1 MAASTRKK
9 RSQAPAAIELAIEE
23 LMNGTADVD
32 KLSSSDNAMAL
43 VITLLGKLIKSDKE
57 KGALIQKVEDLEKKL
72 GEQDKVL
79 ADFERRLFKSEQYSS
94 RSTAILTGLP
104 TSPNEDISR
113 TVCSVLNSV
122 EPSRNFTPLDL
133 AHCHRNKQ
141 KSDSIR
147 PPTVTVVFN
156 RSYDKDMFMRKA
168 SKDKLKM
175 KKINLHHHMGPT
187 VLSEFKRLSERHD
200 VHWVQ
205 YRGHVGNFAVKLK
218 NDGFITQVLNCKDLD
233 NKL

>member
-1 MAASTRKK
+1 MSGN
-9 RSQAPAAIELAIEE
+9 SEVVP
-23 LMNGTADVD
+23 
-32 KLSSSDNAMAL
+32 MAL

-57 KGALIQKVEDLEKKL
+57 KGTLIQKIEDLEKKL

-79 ADFERRLFKSEQYSS
+79 VDFECRLFKSEQYSS

-113 TVCSVLNSV
+113 TVCSEPNSV

-141 KSDSIR
+141 KPDSCR
-147 PPTVTVVFN
+147 PPTVTVVFDW
-156 RSYDKDMFMRKA
+156 SYDKDMFMRKTL
-168 SKDKLKM
+168 KDKLKM

-187 VLSEFKRLSERHD
+187 VLAEFKRLSERHD
-200 VHWVQ
+200 AHWVQ
-205 YRGHVGNFAVKLK
+205 YREHVGNFAVKLK
-218 NDGFITQVLNCKDLD
+218 SDGFITQVLNCKDLD

>member
-1 MAASTRKK
+1 M
-9 RSQAPAAIELAIEE
+9 
-23 LMNGTADVD
+23 
-32 KLSSSDNAMAL
+32 
-43 VITLLGKLIKSDKE
+43 
-57 KGALIQKVEDLEKKL
+57 EKKL

-79 ADFERRLFKSEQYSS
+79 ADFEHRLFKSEQYSS
-94 RSTAILTGLP
+94 KSTAILTGLP

-141 KSDSIR
+141 KSDSSR
-147 PPTVTVVFN
+147 PPTVTVVFI

-187 VLSEFKRLSERHD
+187 VLAEFKRLSERHD
-200 VHWVQ
+200 VQWVQ